1 MPTVTYLRSTL
12 LSLVALLGLAA
23 AVGLAQGNAPK
34 RVANPGGLAKATF
47 AGGCFWCMVKPF
59 VELPGV
65 VQVVSGYSGGQ
76 KRNPTYEEVSAGT
89 TGHAESVQ
97 VIYDPAKTSYA
108 RLLEVYWHNV
118 DPTSAEG
125 QFCDR
130 GHQYRSAIFV
140 QDESERRLAEES
152 RLAQQAEVAKTVNK
166 PIVTEIVPFAE
177 FWPAEEYHQYF
188 YQKNPVRYESYRLGC
203 GRDRRLQ
210 EIWGAKAGH

>member
-1 MPTVTYLRSTL
+1 MSTATRLRRILPS
-12 LSLVALLGLAA
+12 ALAA
-23 AVGLAQGNAPK
+23 LALGAALALAQGQAPK
-34 RVANPGGLAKATF
+34 PSPKGLARATF

-59 VELPGV
+59 VDLPGV

-108 RLLEVYWHNV
+108 RLLEVYWHNI

-140 QDESERRLAEES
+140 QDEGERRLAEES
-152 RLAQQAEVAKTVNK
+152 KVAQQAEVARTVNK
-166 PIVTEIVPFAE
+166 PIVTEIVPFTE

>member
-1 MPTVTYLRSTL
+1 MSSATRLRGWVPSA
-12 LSLVALLGLAA
+12 LVALALGAVVGISPGPPAMAA
-23 AVGLAQGNAPK
+23 ANSK
-34 RVANPGGLAKATF
+34 GLAKATF

-59 VELPGV
+59 VDLPGV

-76 KRNPTYEEVSAGT
+76 KRNPTYEEVGAGI

-97 VIYDPAKTSYA
+97 IIYDPAKTSYA
-108 RLLEVYWHNV
+108 RLLEVYWHNI
-118 DPTSAEG
+118 DPTSPEG

-140 QDESERRLAEES
+140 QNDEEKRLAEES
-152 RLAQQAEVAKTVNK
+152 RVAQQAEVAKTVNK
-166 PIVTEIVPFAE
+166 PIVTEIVPFTE

>member
-1 MPTVTYLRSTL
+1 MSTATWVRRTVPSALAVL
-12 LSLVALLGLAA
+12 ALGAVVA
-23 AVGLAQGNAPK
+23 LAQGQPPK
-34 RVANPGGLAKATF
+34 AAANPKGLAKATF

-59 VELPGV
+59 VDLPGV
-65 VQVVSGYSGGQ
+65 VQVVSGYAGGQ
-76 KRNPTYEEVSAGT
+76 KRNPTYEEVGAGI

-97 VIYDPAKTSYA
+97 IIYDPAKTSYA
-108 RLLEVYWHNV
+108 RLLEVYWHNI
-118 DPTSAEG
+118 DPTSPEG

-140 QDESERRLAEES
+140 QNDDEKRLAEES
-152 RLAQQAEVAKTVNK
+152 KVAQQAEVAKTVNK
-166 PIVTEIVPFAE
+166 PIVTEIVPFTE

>member
-1 MPTVTYLRSTL
+1 MSTATHLRRIVPSA
-12 LSLVALLGLAA
+12 LVVLALG
-23 AVGLAQGNAPK
+23 AVVAVAKGQPPK
-34 RVANPGGLAKATF
+34 ASPKGLAKATF

-59 VELPGV
+59 VDLPGV

-108 RLLEVYWHNV
+108 RLLEVYWHNI

-140 QDESERRLAEES
+140 QDDNERRLAEES
-152 RLAQQAEVAKTVNK
+152 KVAQQAEVARTVNK
-166 PIVTEIVPFAE
+166 PIVTEIVPFTE

-210 EIWGAKAGH
+210 EIWGAKAAH

>member
-1 MPTVTYLRSTL
+1 MSTATGKRRRVP
-12 LSLVALLGLAA
+12 SALAVLALGAL
-23 AVGLAQGNAPK
+23 VGLGQAPPI
-34 RVANPGGLAKATF
+34 VAATNSKGLAKATF

-59 VELPGV
+59 VDLPGV

-76 KRNPTYEEVSAGT
+76 KRNPTYEEVGAGI

-97 VIYDPAKTSYA
+97 IIYDPAKTSYA
-108 RLLEVYWHNV
+108 RLLEVYWHNI
-118 DPTSAEG
+118 DPTSPEG

-140 QDESERRLAEES
+140 QNDEEKRLAEES
-152 RLAQQAEVAKTVNK
+152 KVAQQAEIAKTVNK
-166 PIVTEIVPFAE
+166 PIVTEIVPFTE

-210 EIWGAKAGH
+210 ELWGAKAGH

>member
-1 MPTVTYLRSTL
+1 MPRATHLRRSL
-12 LSLVALLGLAA
+12 LPLIAVVGLAA
-23 AVGLAQGNAPK
+23 ASLAQGAQPK
-34 RVANPGGLAKATF
+34 PEAGPRGGLAKATF

-76 KRNPTYEEVSAGT
+76 KRNPTYEEVSAGI

-97 VIYDPAKTSYA
+97 VIYDPAKVTYA
-108 RLLEVYWHNV
+108 RLLDVYWHNI

-140 QDESERRLAEES
+140 QDEAERRLAEES
-152 RLAQQAEVAKTVNK
+152 KVAQQAEVAKTVNR
-166 PIVTEIVPFAE
+166 PIVTEIVPFTE

>member
-1 MPTVTYLRSTL
+1 MSIATHLRRTL
-12 LSLVALLGLAA
+12 PSALAVLALGAVVA
-23 AVGLAQGNAPK
+23 LAQGPPPK
-34 RVANPGGLAKATF
+34 PGSKGLAKATF

-59 VELPGV
+59 VDLPGI

-108 RLLEVYWHNV
+108 RLLEVYWHNI

-140 QDESERRLAEES
+140 QDDNERRLAEES
-152 RLAQQAEVAKTVNK
+152 KVAQQAELARTVNK
-166 PIVTEIVPFAE
+166 PIVTEIVPYTE

-210 EIWGAKAGH
+210 EIWGAKAAH

>member
-1 MPTVTYLRSTL
+1 MSSATRLRR
-12 LSLVALLGLAA
+12 LVPSALVVLALGAVVGIAPGPPAIAA
-23 AVGLAQGNAPK
+23 ANAK
-34 RVANPGGLAKATF
+34 GLAKATF

-59 VELPGV
+59 VDLPGV

-76 KRNPTYEEVSAGT
+76 KRNPTYEEVGAGI

-97 VIYDPAKTSYA
+97 IIYDPAKTSYA
-108 RLLEVYWHNV
+108 RLLEVYWHNI
-118 DPTSAEG
+118 DPTSPEG

-140 QDESERRLAEES
+140 QNDEEKRLAEES
-152 RLAQQAEVAKTVNK
+152 KVAQQGEIAKTVNK
-166 PIVTEIVPFAE
+166 PIVTEIVPFTE

>member
-1 MPTVTYLRSTL
+1 MPTVTHRRHTL
-12 LSLVALLGLAA
+12 PSVLAVLGLGA
-23 AVGLAQGNAPK
+23 AVALAQGTPPK
-34 RVANPGGLAKATF
+34 LAAGPRTLAKATF

-65 VQVVSGYSGGQ
+65 VQVVSGYSGGE
-76 KRNPTYEEVSAGT
+76 KRNPTYEEVSAGI

-97 VIYDPAKTSYA
+97 VLYDPAKTTYA
-108 RLLEVYWHNV
+108 RLLEVYWHNI
-118 DPTSAEG
+118 DPTSPEG

-140 QDESERRLAEES
+140 KDDNEKRLAEES
-152 RLAQQAEVAKTVNK
+152 KAAQQAEVAKTVK
-166 PIVTEIVPFAE
+166 RPIVTEIVPFTE

-188 YQKNPVRYESYRLGC
+188 YRKNAVRYESYRLGC
-203 GRDRRLQ
+203 GRDLRLR